1 LTKRRESPIR
11 GSVAPTIRRRL
22 TAGCAAACASALI
35 AGCGTQTPTSPPPS
49 SNPLPAAAANTT
61 NAPAYGAD
69 IRAAQALG
77 GVLQQSAQ
85 RDVGG
90 ATGP

>member
-1 LTKRRESPIR
+1 MAT
-11 GSVAPTIRRRL
+11 TIRRRL
-22 TAGCAAACASALI
+22 TAGCTALCAAALI
-35 AGCGTQTPTSPPPS
+35 AGCGTQTPANPQPS
-49 SNPLPAAAANTT
+49 SNPVAAGAANTT

-69 IRAAQALG
+69 IHAAQALA

>member
-1 LTKRRESPIR
+1 LTKRRAPPID
-11 GSVAPTIRRRL
+11 GSVAPTTGRRL
-22 TAGCAAACASALI
+22 TAGGAAVCAAALI
-35 AGCGTQTPTSPPPS
+35 AGCGTQTPTNHPPS

-69 IRAAQALG
+69 ISAAQALG
-77 GVLQQSAQ
+77 GVLGQSAQ

-90 ATGP
+90 TSGP

>member
-1 LTKRRESPIR
+1 MS
-11 GSVAPTIRRRL
+11 PTILRRVTAGCL
-22 TAGCAAACASALI
+22 AGCAAAML
-35 AGCGTQTPTSPPPS
+35 AGCGKQAQTPPPS
-49 SNPLPAAAANTT
+49 SNSVAAGAANTT

-69 IRAAQALG
+69 IHAAQALG

>member
-1 LTKRRESPIR
+1 MS
-11 GSVAPTIRRRL
+11 PTIPRRL
-22 TAGCAAACASALI
+22 AAVCLAASAAALI
-35 AGCGTQTPTSPPPS
+35 VGCGTQTPSNPPPS

-69 IRAAQALG
+69 IHAAQALG

-90 ATGP
+90 TTGP